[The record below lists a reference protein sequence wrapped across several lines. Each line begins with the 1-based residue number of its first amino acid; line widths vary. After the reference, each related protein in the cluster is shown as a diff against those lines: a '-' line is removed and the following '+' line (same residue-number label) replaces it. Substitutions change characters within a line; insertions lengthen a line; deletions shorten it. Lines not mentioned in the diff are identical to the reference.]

1 MLVYFFLVK
10 KLQSPA
16 HKWPCAARGLFHV
29 HHVITTSWTSALH
42 LLCICIALH
51 QKKNTE
57 KLRTFFFQNC
67 TDRTSAPCGAG
78 RWAVP
83 SCLACF
89 KSNSRTLTFGILIAP
104 IRFSEVKM
112 VPELSVR
119 LLKGVMSGTCGGIKV
134 SNSLTAQLRWTS
146 RSFNQ
151 NSRSAVFLLDAF
163 HRLEFR
169 LRGLPKIWEQRTAA
183 RRPRSTPTM
192 FSAHHAHGFSK
203 QTQRIK
209 IPSQLSKTTKVKCY
223 KLWIEACFS
232 TDVTALAQRELDSTL
247 QSLELYKKDSCD
259 KVRGQNREN
268 VDRKHFIQASIDKAW
283 FELATF
289 DSFPCGLLGGLALQ
303 MA

>member
-1 MLVYFFLVK
+1 MAMCCTWIISR
-10 KLQSPA
+10 SPRD
-16 HKWPCAARGLFHV
+16 HD
-29 HHVITTSWTSALH
+29 
-42 LLCICIALH
+42 LLNLSSPLALH

-57 KLRTFFFQNC
+57 KLRTFFFQNR

-209 IPSQLSKTTKVKCY
+209 FHHSYQRLPKSNATLLQVVDWGLFFHRCDCLGTKR
-223 KLWIEACFS
+223 A
-232 TDVTALAQRELDSTL
+232 
-247 QSLELYKKDSCD
+247 
-259 KVRGQNREN
+259 G
-268 VDRKHFIQASIDKAW
+268 
-283 FELATF
+283 F
-289 DSFPCGLLGGLALQ
+289 DSAVLRI
-303 MA
+303 

>member
-1 MLVYFFLVK
+1 MAMCCTWIISR
-10 KLQSPA
+10 SPRD
-16 HKWPCAARGLFHV
+16 HDLLNLSSPL
-29 HHVITTSWTSALH
+29 ALH
-42 LLCICIALH
+42 LHCFAS
-51 QKKNTE
+51 KKE
-57 KLRTFFFQNC
+57 HWK

-104 IRFSEVKM
+104 IPFEVKM

-119 LLKGVMSGTCGGIKV
+119 LLKGVMSGTCRGIKV
-134 SNSLTAQLRWTS
+134 SNSLTAELRWTS

-192 FSAHHAHGFSK
+192 FSSHHAHGFSK

-209 IPSQLSKTTKVKCY
+209 IPSQLSNTTKVKCY

-259 KVRGQNREN
+259 KV
-268 VDRKHFIQASIDKAW
+268 DRKCWQKTLYSSKHRQ
-283 FELATF
+283 
-289 DSFPCGLLGGLALQ
+289 GLIWIGHLW
-303 MA
+303 